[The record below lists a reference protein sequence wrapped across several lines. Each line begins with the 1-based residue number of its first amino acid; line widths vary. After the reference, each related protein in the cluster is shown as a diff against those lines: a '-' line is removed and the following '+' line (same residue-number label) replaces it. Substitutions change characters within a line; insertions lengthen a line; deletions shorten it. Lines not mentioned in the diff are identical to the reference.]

1 LATEAETPEPA
12 TEDKRSPLRRLFTSR
27 SFMALFISNSL
38 GFGGEQMRLAAQSW
52 WILDEGGSKTEMGM
66 AAGLRVIPVVL
77 ISLYAGVMID
87 RVGGKR
93 VLILERLLLIFLAIV
108 TALILLIDQ
117 VQIWHIVVLSTIA
130 GSTIALGT
138 PAIQTLVPQIVPKDL
153 RQSANSINQ
162 LGFALGRTLGP
173 LLAGILI
180 AVRSAALALFGLAI
194 VYVVSLVATF
204 GIRAKHRPTATS
216 DSATRQIAD
225 GLSYIR
231 QTPVLMWTILM
242 AFSVIFFGMIFPL
255 IPVYARDVLDVGE
268 VKFGWMWGAVA
279 IGQAAGALAI
289 VARGGFQRKSRGV
302 VAGAVVFGLGLIG
315 FGLSENYWISLAFL
329 FVTGLG
335 FPLWVT
341 SVVTLLQDHSKPEY
355 LGRVMAVYA
364 IALQG
369 VSVGWMLG
377 GVLMDSIG
385 NFPTVLVA
393 VGGGWVFVSIAM
405 IASRDFRRA

>member
-1 LATEAETPEPA
+1 MSNGPEPE
-12 TEDKRSPLRRLFTSR
+12 TQVDTRSPLRRLFTSR
-27 SFMALFISNSL
+27 SFMALFVSNAL

-52 WILDEGGSKTEMGM
+52 WILDEGGSKTEMGI
-66 AAGLRVIPVVL
+66 AAGLRVIPVVI
-77 ISLYAGVMID
+77 ISLYAGVLID

-93 VLILERLLLIFLAIV
+93 VLILERLLLIFLAII
-108 TALILLIDQ
+108 TGLILLIDE
-117 VQIWHIVVLSTIA
+117 VEIWHIVVLATIA

-138 PAIQTLVPQIVPKDL
+138 PATQTLVPAVVPKDL
-153 RQSANSINQ
+153 LQSANSINQ

-180 AVRSAALALFGLAI
+180 AVRNAALALFGLAT
-194 VYVVSLVATF
+194 VYLAALIATF
-204 GIRAKHRPTATS
+204 GITAKHQRTS
-216 DSATRQIAD
+216 SSGSATRQIAD

-242 AFSVIFFGMIFPL
+242 AFSVMFFGMHAPL

-279 IGQAAGALAI
+279 IGQATGALAI

-393 VGGGWVFVSIAM
+393 VGGGWVIVLVAM
-405 IASRDFRRA
+405 VASRDFRRA

>member
-1 LATEAETPEPA
+1 
-12 TEDKRSPLRRLFTSR
+12 
-27 SFMALFISNSL
+27 
-38 GFGGEQMRLAAQSW
+38 
-52 WILDEGGSKTEMGM
+52 
-66 AAGLRVIPVVL
+66 
-77 ISLYAGVMID
+77 
-87 RVGGKR
+87 
-93 VLILERLLLIFLAIV
+93 
-108 TALILLIDQ
+108 
-117 VQIWHIVVLSTIA
+117 
-130 GSTIALGT
+130 
-138 PAIQTLVPQIVPKDL
+138 
-153 RQSANSINQ
+153 
-162 LGFALGRTLGP
+162 
-173 LLAGILI
+173 
-180 AVRSAALALFGLAI
+180 
-194 VYVVSLVATF
+194 
-204 GIRAKHRPTATS
+204 
-216 DSATRQIAD
+216 
-225 GLSYIR
+225 
-231 QTPVLMWTILM
+231 MWTILM

-279 IGQAAGALAI
+279 IGQATGALAI

-302 VAGAVVFGLGLIG
+302 AAGAVIFGLGLIG

-369 VSVGWMLG
+369 VSIGWMLG

-393 VGGGWVFVSIAM
+393 VGGGWVIVLVAM
-405 IASRDFRRA
+405 VLSADFRRA

>member
-1 LATEAETPEPA
+1 MSTESESRS
-12 TEDKRSPLRRLFTSR
+12 EDKRSPLRRLFSSR
-27 SFMALFISNSL
+27 SFVALFVSNAL

-52 WILDEGGSKTEMGM
+52 WILDEGGSKTEMGI
-66 AAGLRVIPVVL
+66 AAGLRVVPVVI
-77 ISLYAGVMID
+77 ISLYAGVLID

-93 VLILERLLLIFLAIV
+93 VLILERLLLIFLAII
-108 TALILLIDQ
+108 TGLILLIDE
-117 VQIWHIVVLSTIA
+117 VEIWHIVVLATIA

-138 PAIQTLVPQIVPKDL
+138 PATQTLVPAVVPKDL
-153 RQSANSINQ
+153 LQSANSMNQ

-180 AVRSAALALFGLAI
+180 AVRNAALALFGLAL
-194 VYVVSLVATF
+194 VYLAALIATF
-204 GIRAKHRPTATS
+204 GITAKHQRTSSS

-231 QTPVLMWTILM
+231 GTPVLMWTILM

-279 IGQAAGALAI
+279 IGQATGALAI

-302 VAGAVVFGLGLIG
+302 AAGAVIFGLGLIG

-369 VSVGWMLG
+369 VSIGWMLG

-393 VGGGWVFVSIAM
+393 
-405 IASRDFRRA
+405 

>member
-1 LATEAETPEPA
+1 MTSNPEPQP
-12 TEDKRSPLRRLFTSR
+12 EDTRSPLRRLFSSR
-27 SFMALFISNSL
+27 SFVALFVSNAL

-52 WILDEGGSKTEMGM
+52 WILDEGGSKTEMGL
-66 AAGLRVIPVVL
+66 AAGLRVIPVVI

-130 GSTIALGT
+130 GSMIALGT
-138 PAIQTLVPQIVPKDL
+138 PATQTLVPQIVPKDL

-194 VYVVSLVATF
+194 VYVVSLAATF
-204 GIRAKHRPTATS
+204 GINVKHRSTAPS

-242 AFSVIFFGMIFPL
+242 AFSVIFFGMHAPL

-279 IGQAAGALAI
+279 IGQATGALAI

-393 VGGGWVFVSIAM
+393 VGGGWVIVLVAM
-405 IASRDFRRA
+405 VASRDFRRA

>member
-1 LATEAETPEPA
+1 MSTESESPL
-12 TEDKRSPLRRLFTSR
+12 EDKRSPLRRLFTSR
-27 SFMALFISNSL
+27 SFVALFVSNAL

-52 WILDEGGSKTEMGM
+52 WILDEGGSKTEMGI
-66 AAGLRVIPVVL
+66 AAGLRVVPVVI
-77 ISLYAGVMID
+77 ISLYAGVLID

-93 VLILERLLLIFLAIV
+93 VLILERLLLIFLAII
-108 TALILLIDQ
+108 TGLILLIDE
-117 VQIWHIVVLSTIA
+117 VEIWHIVVLATIA

-138 PAIQTLVPQIVPKDL
+138 PATQTLVPAVVPKDL
-153 RQSANSINQ
+153 LQSANSMNQ

-180 AVRSAALALFGLAI
+180 AVRNAALALFGLAL
-194 VYVVSLVATF
+194 VYLAALIATF
-204 GIRAKHRPTATS
+204 GITAKHERRSSS

-231 QTPVLMWTILM
+231 GTPVLMWTILM

-279 IGQAAGALAI
+279 IGQATGALAI

-302 VAGAVVFGLGLIG
+302 AAGAVIFGLGLIG

-369 VSVGWMLG
+369 VSIGWMLG

-393 VGGGWVFVSIAM
+393 VGGGWVIVLVAM
-405 IASRDFRRA
+405 VLSADFRRA